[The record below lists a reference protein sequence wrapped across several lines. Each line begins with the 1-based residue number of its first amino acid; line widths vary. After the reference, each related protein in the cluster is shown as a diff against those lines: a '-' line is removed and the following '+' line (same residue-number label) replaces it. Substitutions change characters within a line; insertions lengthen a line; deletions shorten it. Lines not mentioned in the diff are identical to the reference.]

1 MISWREDWRRAC
13 LNRRVGGR
21 AADKATR
28 HTRQWPNVC
37 RCHIK
42 RKGRGSA
49 STVAAAELAA
59 VAGTAVGARR
69 HGSMAAHEQGDG
81 W

>member
-1 MISWREDWRRAC
+1 M
-13 LNRRVGGR
+13 
-21 AADKATR
+21 ADKATR
-28 HTRQWPNVC
+28 RARQWPNVC

-49 STVAAAELAA
+49 SAIAAAELAA
-59 VAGTAVGARR
+59 VAGTVVGTVVGTGAARQ
-69 HGSMAAHEQGDG
+69 HGGMAAHEQGDE